1 MVSSVTLARTT
12 APLFRLLVYSQQRQD
27 NPFKCEFFVRLEGH
41 PAFRGI
47 VLFWRQRI
55 WDKELSPMVDYPS
68 IIKFFYP
75 KAVVNA
81 LGEDNVQVTL
91 LPLTDEPTKLHPVI
105 TKWELSEQKPAFE
118 ELDRLA
124 QSQDYRNFLDQ
135 QQREEKELLEAE
147 IRAFN
152 LSRRIKSE
160 REWLKNNW
168 RDADPLVNRLMKL
181 NEEILEV
188 LFFLIRERKKPLD

>member
-1 MVSSVTLARTT
+1 
-12 APLFRLLVYSQQRQD
+12 
-27 NPFKCEFFVRLEGH
+27 
-41 PAFRGI
+41 
-47 VLFWRQRI
+47 
-55 WDKELSPMVDYPS
+55 MVDYPS